1 MFSKEGV
8 MRVIKSLGLVF
19 GDIGTSP
26 IYTLTVIFIFLQ
38 PTITHIMGVLSLI
51 VWTLILL
58 VTVGYTW
65 LAMSLGKRGEGG
77 TIVLKEILAPLLKSG
92 RRVAVVAIV
101 VYLGVSLLVGDGVIT
116 PAISILSAVEGLKL
130 IPMFSGVSQTIIVVI
145 SCLIA
150 IGLFSIQKRGTEKI
164 SKLFGPVMVLWFI
177 ALGLSGLVSI
187 IHYPVVLLA
196 ISPMFALNFLFS
208 HGMVG
213 FFVLSEVILCAT
225 GVEAL
230 YADMGH
236 LGRKPIIQ
244 AWGFVFVA
252 LILTYL
258 GQGAYVAQNTTAVN
272 ILFEM
277 VFNEAPWLYIPF
289 LFLSILATIIASQA
303 LISGLFSVVYQGI
316 MTRILPMFKV
326 DYTSPTIRSQ
336 IYIGA
341 VNMFL
346 MIFVLIAIVFFR
358 ESANLAAAYGLAV
371 TGTITLTGILM
382 TTIFY
387 LKQNYIKAVVAGLV
401 TGIDSLFLMSC
412 MLKIPHG
419 GYWSLIIASLPLI
432 TILVYTEGQRK
443 LYKALKPLSLEDFL
457 LQYRKA
463 YQEANAIKGSALFF
477 VRSPQFIPPY
487 IVNTMFNN
495 HIIYRTNILLSINV
509 MDKPFGTIGE
519 FKDDIAGGLRY
530 FEIRIGYMEVMDIE
544 ALISRAGIHENV
556 IFYGL
561 EDIVTE
567 KSIWKIFAFI
577 KKVTPSF
584 VQFYTLP
591 SHRLHGIIT
600 RVEL

>member
-1 MFSKEGV
+1 
-8 MRVIKSLGLVF
+8 MRIIKSLGLVF

-26 IYTLTVIFIFLQ
+26 IYTLTVIFLFLQ

-51 VWTLILL
+51 VWTLIIL
-58 VTVGYTW
+58 VTLGYTW

-92 RRVAVVAIV
+92 RRMAVLAIV
-101 VYLGVSLLVGDGVIT
+101 VYLGVSLLMGDGVIT

-130 IPMFSGVSQTIIVVI
+130 IPMFSGVSQSVIIFL

-164 SKLFGPVMVLWFI
+164 TRLFGPIMLFWFI
-177 ALGLSGLVSI
+177 ALAVSGIISI
-187 IHYPVVLLA
+187 YHFPVVLLA

-208 HGMVG
+208 HGVVG

-277 VFNEAPWLYIPF
+277 VFNEAPALYIPF
-289 LFLSILATIIASQA
+289 LLLSILATIIASQA

-341 VNMFL
+341 VNTFL

-382 TTIFY
+382 ATIFY
-387 LKQNYIKAVVAGLV
+387 LKRNYIKAVVAGLV
-401 TGIDSLFLMSC
+401 TLIDALFLMSC

-443 LYKALKPLSLEDFL
+443 LYKALKPLSLDEFL
-457 LQYRKA
+457 LKYRKE
-463 YQEANAIKGSALFF
+463 YKEANAIKGSALFF

-509 MDKPFGTIGE
+509 MDKPFGAFGE
-519 FKDDIAGGLRY
+519 FKEDIAGGLRY
-530 FEIRIGYMEVMDIE
+530 FEICIGYMEVMDIE

-567 KSIWKIFAFI
+567 KFIWKLFAFI